1 MPRINA
7 DAPEIFPITDSP
19 LIRSELL
26 ALGPSKLV
34 NVRDGIVGSA
44 LVEDSYTAR
53 TLTTSAVSK
62 DISLSWT
69 LFPYAWVKV
78 NPSLIEVDTPE

>member
-26 ALGPSKLV
+26 ALGPFKPV

-44 LVEDSYTAR
+44 LVEDSNTAR

-69 LFPYAWVKV
+69 LFPYAI
-78 NPSLIEVDTPE
+78 L

>member
-7 DAPEIFPITDSP
+7 DAPETFPITDSP

-26 ALGPSKLV
+26 ALGPSKPV

-44 LVEDSYTAR
+44 LVEDSNTAR

-69 LFPYAWVKV
+69 LFPYAI
-78 NPSLIEVDTPE
+78 L